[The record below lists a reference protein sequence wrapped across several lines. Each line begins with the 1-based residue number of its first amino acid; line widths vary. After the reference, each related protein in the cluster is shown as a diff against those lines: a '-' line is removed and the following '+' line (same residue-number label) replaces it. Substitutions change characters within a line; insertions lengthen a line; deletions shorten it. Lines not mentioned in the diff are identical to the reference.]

1 MKKQIKSII
10 AVILSLL
17 MLVSVVIPAYAGA
30 ANPTLTIDSAQAVKG
45 SSVSTKL
52 SISNNPGFAAATFK
66 IVYDSSILKL
76 ESVTFNNEF
85 GGDFDELGSLALPV
99 SGSDAL
105 KAVQI
110 SWSSMTNISANGTFL
125 TMHFTVNANAPK
137 DASATVRI
145 ISNKGD
151 FCDIDENDVV
161 FSSVDGVVKVVEG
174 IPGDINGDKEVNSKD
189 LIRLRKYFTGW
200 DVNVDI
206 LACDC
211 NGDGNVNSKDLIRLR
226 KYFSGWD
233 VELFYG
239 SSSTAVCNHNL
250 VKTNAKA
257 ETCIEDGNIEY
268 WTCSI
273 CKKIYADAN
282 ALSEITSESTVL
294 KAKGHTVVVDAAVE
308 PTYDST
314 GLTEGSHCST
324 CVTVLKKQEVIPK
337 LQKTEYSITYHIS
350 NGDEYLAQQTIQN
363 DNYTTYT
370 SEQGVSR
377 FENPSVPG
385 YQFLGWYDLPSGD
398 AAENI
403 KSIPA
408 GTTGNIDLYAR
419 WKKLPY
425 KVNFSSELIPV
436 ASETYTVD
444 EEHVLPSPKLDGYVF
459 VGWSDADGN
468 VIKNIPLG
476 TVGTKTYT
484 ANWLSERNQAWT
496 NKKIDAPIIYE
507 DEDTNTI
514 LFAYNIGEIRNVP
527 VSVIHD
533 FGKINSNGVTK
544 TVTTEVSK
552 SVSKT
557 CMDTY
562 TDTVQKATT
571 DSFSWTLSSGWSDSV
586 SVNEA
591 WAKEQG
597 LTEEEINTRYRD
609 DNSNWYVS
617 NGSSGSKTT
626 SEVTG
631 TDKTTLESST
641 KNKTATE
648 TDTSTQKT
656 NVSAELKAT
665 MGSDVT
671 GKIEAGMSASLST
684 EDTHLD
690 STVKEK
696 SSSKGTD
703 TTEYGRKTTDNNSSW
718 NNESGYGGST
728 TIGESST
735 VSKALSQ
742 KLSEQYSIGKSY
754 INTESESNTQ
764 GKSTSAAST
773 NQYSSSVTYSTVT
786 NEKREETYTT
796 ENTVSGYHR
805 WVMAGTAHVFA
816 IVGYDIA
823 TSSYFVSTYSIM
835 DDEIYEYEDYSY
847 LKASYDDNENSV
859 IGFEVPYSDI
869 ADYVANRIGK
879 SEGLEISKTGVVTSY
894 TGTDSCVLI
903 PEYMVIDN
911 NDGTKS
917 VVKVTEISSTAF
929 SNKNI
934 EGIIFSDFISEIP
947 DKAFNNCK
955 MLKSVSAVGITKIGD
970 QAFYGCSSLGEVIIG
985 ENVTKLGRNVVDS
998 NTKLGVVA
1006 SNGNVVTAATSSG
1019 AKEIT
1024 IAISDKC
1031 ADLNNIALNI
1041 PNVCQYFAFYGYDNA
1056 YNNLRIVSDAKKT
1069 IINRVNL
1076 ICDGQTPLL
1085 ISSSDVE
1092 LHETTVKSPGICLAL
1107 TADKTNLALRGE
1119 CELTASTG
1127 NPMLCKQISLSQI
1140 DASLTTSLTVNGN
1153 LLIATSEK
1161 DILSGKNLLKV
1172 TGKIVGI
1179 TVDEFNKYLK
1189 GVFTVSF
1196 NANEG
1201 IVNESSKTVVY
1212 GSTYGSLPTP
1222 TREYYNFSGWFTE
1235 KNDGIRV
1242 TENTEVN
1249 STEDVILYAHWEQKP
1264 TSGWVLASEL
1274 PANAKAV
1281 EEKWTYDET
1290 TKITSDKSEVEGYT
1304 LYDTTSEWGEY
1315 GEWSAWS
1322 FNAVSASE
1330 SRQVE
1335 KKSVHTGYYMDT
1347 YNTMSTGGAR
1357 QFRSFSIDGKFSSYG
1372 CSSSYGE
1379 YHKSTTMTLS
1389 EANSVPKVAEGAYAS
1404 NCSFPGYNKGN
1415 GTGYILTWED
1425 GGTYVFFIS
1434 GNVYNPNYRYRDRK
1448 LVYTYWL
1455 SKTEAKESTSEVEVS
1470 ESISNVQKWVKYIEK

>member
-45 SSVSTKL
+45 SSVSAKL

-99 SGSDAL
+99 SGSDTL

-137 DASATVRI
+137 DASAIVRI

-151 FCDIDENDVV
+151 FCDIDENDVI
-161 FSSVDGVVKVVEG
+161 FSSVDGVIKVVEG

-257 ETCIEDGNIEY
+257 ETCTEDGNIEY
-268 WTCSI
+268 WTCSN

-294 KAKGHTVVVDAAVE
+294 KAKGHTIVIDAAVD
-308 PTYDST
+308 PTYEKT

-324 CVTVLKKQEVIPK
+324 CKAVLKKQEVIPK

-363 DNYTTYT
+363 DNPATYT
-370 SEQGVSR
+370 SEEGISK
-377 FENPSVPG
+377 FSNPSVPG

-398 AAENI
+398 AAENV

-408 GTTGNIDLYAR
+408 GTTGNIDLYAK
-419 WKKLPY
+419 WEKLSY
-425 KVNFSSELIPV
+425 KVNFSSDLIPV

-444 EEHVLPSPKLDGYVF
+444 EEHVLPSPKLDGYIF

-468 VIKNIPLG
+468 VIKNIPSG

-496 NKKIDAPIIYE
+496 NKKIDAPIVYE

-533 FGKINSNGVTK
+533 FGKINSNGITK
-544 TVTTEVSK
+544 TITTEVSK
-552 SVSKT
+552 SVSNT
-557 CMDTY
+557 CMETY

-571 DSFSWTLSSGWSDSV
+571 DSFSWTLSSEWSDCV

-597 LTEEEINTRYRD
+597 ITEEEINTRYRD

-617 NGSSGSKTT
+617 NGSSNSTTT
-626 SEVTG
+626 SEVSG
-631 TDKTTLESST
+631 SDKTTLKSST
-641 KNKTATE
+641 KNKTTTD
-648 TDTSTQKT
+648 TDTSTEKT

-665 MGSDVT
+665 YGSDVT

-703 TTEYGRKTTDNNSSW
+703 TTEYGRKTTDTNSSW
-718 NNESGYGGST
+718 NHESGYGGST

-754 INTESESNTQ
+754 INTDSESNTQ

-773 NQYSSSVTYSTVT
+773 NEYSSSVTYSTVT

-796 ENTVSGYHR
+796 ENTISGYHR

-859 IGFEVPYSDI
+859 IGFEVPYTDI
-869 ADYVANRIGK
+869 VDYVANRIGK

-903 PEYMVIDN
+903 PEYTVIDN

-917 VVKVTEISSTAF
+917 VVKVTGISSTAF

-934 EGIIFSDFISEIP
+934 DGIIFSDFISEIP
-947 DKAFNNCK
+947 DKAFENCK
-955 MLKSVSAVGITKIGD
+955 TLKNVSAVGITKIGNE
-970 QAFYGCSSLGEVIIG
+970 AFCGCSSLGEVIIG
-985 ENVTKLGRNVVDS
+985 ENVTKLGTNVVDS

-1006 SNGNVVTAATSSG
+1006 SNGDVVTAATTSG

-1024 IAISDKC
+1024 VAISDNC
-1031 ADLNNIALNI
+1031 VDLNDIVLNI
-1041 PNVCQYFAFYGYDNA
+1041 PNTCQYFAFYGYDNTF
-1056 YNNLRIVSDAKKT
+1056 NNLRIISDAKKT
-1069 IINRVNL
+1069 IINRANFVCN
-1076 ICDGQTPLL
+1076 GQTPLV
-1085 ISSSDVE
+1085 ISSPNVE
-1092 LHETTVKSPGICLAL
+1092 LHEVNVTSPGICLAL
-1107 TADKTNLALRGE
+1107 TADNTNIALRGE
-1119 CELTASTG
+1119 SVLTANSG
-1127 NPMLCKQISLSQI
+1127 NSMLCKEISLSQI
-1140 DASLTTSLTVNGN
+1140 DASLTTSLTVDGN

-1189 GVFTVSF
+1189 GLFTVSF

-1222 TREYYNFSGWFTE
+1222 TRDYYTFDGWYTAKDGGDKITE
-1235 KNDGIRV
+1235 SSVFNSA
-1242 TENTEVN
+1242 ENIT
-1249 STEDVILYAHWEQKP
+1249 LYAHWTKNP
-1264 TSGWVLASEL
+1264 TSDWVLASEA
-1274 PANAKAV
+1274 PAGATIADQ
-1281 EEKWTYDET
+1281 KWTYDLT
-1290 TKITSDKSEVEGYT
+1290 SKTSSSSSSLAGWTK
-1304 LYDTTSEWGEY
+1304 YDTKRTGWGGTQGPVYSDPSNGARNVWSEQYVTSTTTHYVYYHRY
-1315 GEWSAWS
+1315 GGDKKWSDDAH
-1322 FNAVSASE
+1322 AS
-1330 SRQVE
+1330 SWARHSGPDVT
-1335 KKSVHTGYYMDT
+1335 SPLPNGYY
-1347 YNTMSTGGAR
+1347 S
-1357 QFRSFSIDGKFSSYG
+1357 
-1372 CSSSYGE
+1372 
-1379 YHKSTTMTLS
+1379 STTGQRYT
-1389 EANSVPKVAEGAYAS
+1389 GAA
-1404 NCSFPGYNKGN
+1404 CSQCGATNQWHLDRTYTTNN
-1415 GTGYILTWED
+1415 YGTRWYYQEPI
-1425 GGTYVFFIS
+1425 
-1434 GNVYNPNYRYRDRK
+1434 
-1448 LVYTYWL
+1448 YTYYYT
-1455 SKTEAKESTSEVEVS
+1455 KTEHKESNTEVKAS
-1470 ESISNVQKWVKYIEK
+1470 DSISNVQKYVKYVAK